1 MGLISQLD
9 PLPKGSNHF
18 KVDIAEETLRAFTS
32 WGGYSLGGT
41 KPLDVMKAI
50 AEDEELWYVHDC
62 SMLSDCFSF
71 WQDGITKEYVE
82 YLVNNY
88 GHLKLGGSFTN
99 EALEVLTTFKGSLGI
114 HMEALTQEQAAILA
128 KGSFSK
134 LSVGFEETTL
144 PALQEFMGYKGGV
157 QSS

>member
-1 MGLISQLD
+1 MR
-9 PLPKGSNHF
+9 
-18 KVDIAEETLRAFTS
+18 E
-32 WGGYSLGGT
+32 
-41 KPLDVMKAI
+41 
-50 AEDEELWYVHDC
+50 WYVHDC

-71 WQDGITKEYVE
+71 WQDGITKEYVD

-88 GHLKLGGSFTN
+88 GHLKLGGSVTN

-144 PALQEFMGYKGGV
+144 PALQEFMGYKGEPV
-157 QSS
+157 FLTSCTTIEKYSTSCWRRVK